1 MNLSL
6 CVTVCEIYKKLN
18 LMLNKAAF
26 IWSKNMINSNIV
38 HFYYT

>member
-6 CVTVCEIYKKLN
+6 CCGLWNIYKKN

-26 IWSKNMINSNIV
+26 IWSKNTINSNIV